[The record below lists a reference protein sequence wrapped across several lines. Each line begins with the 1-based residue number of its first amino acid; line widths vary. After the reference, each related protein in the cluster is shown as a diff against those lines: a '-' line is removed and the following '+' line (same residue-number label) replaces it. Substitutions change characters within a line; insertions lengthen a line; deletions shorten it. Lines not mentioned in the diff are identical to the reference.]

1 MQGDEGAVSPTVVR
15 VNVAGRQTFPHIRT
29 FMLEAIVGEIDPS
42 CTQNN
47 SQPRGFAPNP
57 HCRISD
63 PEYRWKLRSQTPSS
77 LHQQFLKPPSEELL
91 GM

>member
-47 SQPRGFAPNP
+47 S
-57 HCRISD
+57 
-63 PEYRWKLRSQTPSS
+63 
-77 LHQQFLKPPSEELL
+77 
-91 GM
+91 